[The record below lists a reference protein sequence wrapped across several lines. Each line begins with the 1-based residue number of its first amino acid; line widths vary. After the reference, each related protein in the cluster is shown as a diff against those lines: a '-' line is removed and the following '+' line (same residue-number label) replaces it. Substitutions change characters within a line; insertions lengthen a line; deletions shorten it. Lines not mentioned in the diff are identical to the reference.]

1 MLNDFLHS
9 GCINSIFNIHHEKE
23 NNKKEEGEAKNYCCR
38 DDIKLK
44 LILILKDMLL
54 HFICDNHLQ
63 LP

>member
-1 MLNDFLHS
+1 MAVLIVYL
-9 GCINSIFNIHHEKE
+9 IYIMRKKIIRRRKEKL
-23 NNKKEEGEAKNYCCR
+23 KIIVVR